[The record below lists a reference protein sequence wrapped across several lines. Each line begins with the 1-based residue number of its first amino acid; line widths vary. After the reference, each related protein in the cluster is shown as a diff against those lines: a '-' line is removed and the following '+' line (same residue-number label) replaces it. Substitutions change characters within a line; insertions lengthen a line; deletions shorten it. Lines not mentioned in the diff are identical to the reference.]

1 MPEAPNHTPDPAG
14 APDVSPPP
22 ALSAK
27 EQNRLPMAEVIRQ
40 RLLARPGA
48 RQIIRSA
55 LDQSVEQAASDH
67 VPERRGK
74 ITGRTHDQVVED
86 TLDVQQ
92 RRLRRRR
99 RAINAIGRQA
109 L

>member
-1 MPEAPNHTPDPAG
+1 MPEVPDHVLSPASAPE
-14 APDVSPPP
+14 VSPP
-22 ALSAK
+22 AAMSAK
-27 EQNRLPMAEVIRQ
+27 EQNRLPMVEIIRE
-40 RLLARPGA
+40 RLLTRPGA
-48 RQIIRSA
+48 RQIMRYA
-55 LDQSVEQAASDH
+55 LDQSVEQATPGH

-99 RAINAIGRQA
+99 RVSNAIGHQA